1 MLRRESY
8 IFLLT
13 SLSLNKH
20 EGKSLFI
27 HDTRRKE
34 EDESIARALEKIVLN
49 FARKIASAL
58 HTPADDT
65 HRQVKVVN

>member
-13 SLSLNKH
+13 LLSLNKH

-49 FARKIASAL
+49 FARKKKRAL
-58 HTPADDT
+58 FTRRQTT
-65 HRQVKVVN
+65 HIVK